1 MLDGMPLLALLVWIA
16 IPANPLLTFCCHP
29 VRHPK
34 KSSVFFRGFLV
45 TVAKI
50 GARSRLWRPEGG
62 RAMRTALRSQVWVLI
77 LMQDFLDR
85 SRGGAQ
91 SSGREEVLLR
101 LLQKKRKLP

>member
-1 MLDGMPLLALLVWIA
+1 MLALLVWIA
-16 IPANPLLTFCCHP
+16 LPANPSLTFCCDP
-29 VRHPK
+29 VGHHK
-34 KSSVFFRGFLV
+34 KSYVFFRVFKV

-91 SSGREEVLLR
+91 SSGREEVLR
-101 LLQKKRKLP
+101 LLQKKKRKLP